1 MPVLRLCCYNNF
13 HKPRRGPQELA
24 TELVYADNEIR
35 VPTAGGQDR
44 VLGHFVAVGHGAVI
58 HVDGLEAGCVRCRD
72 HDRG

>member
-13 HKPRRGPQELA
+13 HGPRRGPQELP
-24 TELVYADNEIR
+24 TELVYANNQIK

-58 HVDGLEAGCVRCRD
+58 HVDGLEAGRVLCRA
-72 HDRG
+72 HDLG